1 MKFVET
7 TFKNQIEIKK
17 SKFIAF
23 ITLHENFKSLQKQ
36 LKIEHPKS
44 RHIVWAYR
52 YLNEHKQ
59 IVEDLS
65 DDGEPKG
72 SSAPPILN
80 VLRGENFINTAV
92 LVVRYFGGIKL
103 GIGGLVRA
111 YSQAT
116 KDVIQIS
123 KTTKYIE
130 KKEFDFQTN
139 YSQIGRYEHFLNSLN
154 INFNNRNFLA
164 KTVEWKILLSDDELK
179 KFQIFV
185 AEL

>member
-1 MKFVET
+1 MYFIDK
-7 TFKNQIEIKK
+7 TFKNQIEVKK

-23 ITLHENFKSLQKQ
+23 ITPYENFQSLKKE
-36 LKIEHPKS
+36 LKIEYPKS

-52 YLNEHKQ
+52 YLNEYKQ

-80 VLRGENFINTAV
+80 VLRGKNLINIAV

-111 YSQAT
+111 YGGAT
-116 KDVIQIS
+116 KEVISNSNPI
-123 KTTKYIE
+123 KYIE
-130 KKEFDFQTN
+130 KKEFKFQTS
-139 YSQIGRYEHFLNSLN
+139 YSQIGRYEYFLNSLN
-154 INFNNRNFLA
+154 IDFTDRNFFA
-164 KTVEWKILLSDDELK
+164 DIIEWKIFLSDEELQ
-179 KFQIFV
+179 KFKIFINDY
-185 AEL
+185 